1 MTSLSKIQANHA
13 MLIPAGALRRF
24 AALAAVAA
32 VLGATTS
39 GCVYRV
45 TVQQG
50 NFMEKRNTDQ
60 LAVGMT
66 RVQVRYLMGTPM
78 VPSTFNNDRWD
89 YLYYLRVG
97 REKPLQRQLT
107 IFFKDDKVDRI
118 EKYGLNPD
126 MPETPKQRVADPFL

>member
-1 MTSLSKIQANHA
+1 MR
-13 MLIPAGALRRF
+13 IPAGALRRF
-24 AALAAVAA
+24 AALGTAAAL
-32 VLGATTS
+32 LGATVS

-60 LAVGMT
+60 LKVGMT

-78 VPSTFNNDRWD
+78 VPSTFDNDRWD

-97 REKPLQRQLT
+97 REGPIQREMT
-107 IFFKDDKVDRI
+107 IYFKDDKVARI
-118 EKYGLNPD
+118 DKYGLDPN
-126 MPETPKQRVADPFL
+126 MPESPKQRISDPFL